1 MRLHN
6 YKLALPAFK
15 LKDWNAAVESTS
27 GAMQEIL
34 RAQADGL
41 KQLETIREP
50 MASTERVGW
59 LNLWS
64 KTFAVLEAVAAA
76 LMHQS
81 KLVLI
86 LSWRN
91 SFELMLQTHAVI
103 DPLRKLNLKNKSS
116 GGAATGTGLNANKEY
131 AYRACV
137 DRLRAYTAWC
147 LWHDKAYF
155 TEILNP
161 RSMRDI
167 WSVGLDGEDDTHKA
181 LKSSTRFISL
191 LENEGGVFDDN
202 FLHEGSRRTRTLYT
216 DKIRQIDEWLA
227 DPLLCKWA
235 DNIEKASQNNPTGVP
250 FYMLFDRSDV
260 SIPKRLLREGIRFTY
275 STYINSSMAS
285 HGSSME
291 EFIQVD
297 AKTIKPLLKGDKDQ
311 LNILAPEVIFR
322 CQHIYTILGILN
334 KEMLKNPHIRT

>member
-1 MRLHN
+1 MRLQN
-6 YKLALPAFK
+6 YKLALPTFN

-34 RAQADGL
+34 RTQADGL
-41 KQLETIREP
+41 RLLETIREP
-50 MASTERVGW
+50 MASTERIGW

-76 LMHQS
+76 LMHHS

-91 SFELMLQTHAVI
+91 SFELMLQTHTVI
-103 DPLRKLNLKNKSS
+103 DPLRKLSQKTAS
-116 GGAATGTGLNANKEY
+116 GEAGTGTGLNTIREY

-147 LWHDKAYF
+147 LWHDRVYF

-167 WSVGLDGEDDTHKA
+167 WSVGLDGEDGTQGT
-181 LKSSTRFISL
+181 LKSSSRFISL
-191 LENEGGVFDDN
+191 LEKEGGVFDDN

-216 DKIRQIDEWLA
+216 EKIRQIDEWLA

-235 DNIEKASQNNPTGVP
+235 DNIEEASQNNPAGVP

-275 STYINSSMAS
+275 STYIKSSMAS

-291 EFIQVD
+291 EFIEVGE
-297 AKTIKPLLKGDKDQ
+297 KTIKPLLKGDKDQ

>member
-1 MRLHN
+1 MRLHH
-6 YKLALPAFK
+6 YKLALPAFN
-15 LKDWNAAVESTS
+15 LEDWNAAVESTS

-34 RAQADGL
+34 RTQADGL
-41 KQLETIREP
+41 RLLETIREP
-50 MASTERVGW
+50 MASTERIGW

-76 LMHQS
+76 LMHHS

-103 DPLRKLNLKNKSS
+103 DPLRKLNQKTTS
-116 GGAATGTGLNANKEY
+116 GKTATGTGLNTIREY

-147 LWHDKAYF
+147 LWHDKVYF

-167 WSVGLDGEDDTHKA
+167 WSVGLDGEDGTQST
-181 LKSSTRFISL
+181 LKSSSRFISL
-191 LENEGGVFDDN
+191 LENEGGVFDDS

-227 DPLLCKWA
+227 DPLLSKWA
-235 DNIEKASQNNPTGVP
+235 DNIEEASQNNPAGVP

-275 STYINSSMAS
+275 STYIKSSMAS

-291 EFIQVD
+291 EFIEVGD
-297 AKTIKPLLKGDKDQ
+297 KTIKPLLKGDKDQ